1 MSREKNPGSDD
12 ELELSLDKEPR
23 ESSRTTMAGGP
34 SVHPLAANCGTQPLL
49 CLRDLRF

>member
-23 ESSRTTMAGGP
+23 ESLRTIMAGGP
-34 SVHPLAANCGTQPLL
+34 SVHPLAANCRTQLLL